1 MARKRK
7 KNLSIE
13 EELMELGREIN
24 ECEENIKKF
33 TDRKKELKQLIEQK
47 QMEALL
53 QAVQKSGKSIEEV
66 IAWINSESQDGE
78 QDGEER

>member
-1 MARKRK
+1 MARKK
-7 KNLSIE
+7 KNLTPE
-13 EELMELGREIN
+13 EELLELVQGVEKCEVEI
-24 ECEENIKKF
+24 KRLM
-33 TDRKKELKQLIEQK
+33 DRKKELKQLIEQK

-78 QDGEER
+78 ER

>member
-1 MARKRK
+1 MARRSK
-7 KNLSIE
+7 KNLTIE
-13 EELMELGREIN
+13 EELISLQNEIT
-24 ECEENIKKF
+24 ECEDDIKRF

-66 IAWINSESQDGE
+66 IAWLNSDSQA
-78 QDGEER
+78 EEGQ

>member
-1 MARKRK
+1 MARKK
-7 KNLSIE
+7 KNLTPE
-13 EELMELGREIN
+13 EELLELVQGVEKCEVEIRRL
-24 ECEENIKKF
+24 

-66 IAWINSESQDGE
+66 IAWINSENQDGD
-78 QDGEER
+78 Q

>member
-1 MARKRK
+1 MARKK
-7 KNLSIE
+7 KNLTPE
-13 EELMELGREIN
+13 EELLELVQGVEKCEVEIRRL
-24 ECEENIKKF
+24 

-66 IAWINSESQDGE
+66 IAWINSENQDGE
-78 QDGEER
+78 DQ